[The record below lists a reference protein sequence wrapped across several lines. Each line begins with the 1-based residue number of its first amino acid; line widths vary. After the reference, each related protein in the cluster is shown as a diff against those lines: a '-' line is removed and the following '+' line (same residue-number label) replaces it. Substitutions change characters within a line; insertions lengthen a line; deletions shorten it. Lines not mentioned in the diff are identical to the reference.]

1 MPHRQ
6 HSFRSPSIF
15 FLALAAL
22 LLVQSCAPQAATIEA
37 TENGDSTPVVETT
50 TPAVDPTS
58 TQPPE
63 ETPDPAEK
71 MLAPLDGL
79 DFVLYDDF
87 DSNSSLDELDP
98 TRWQLTL
105 EGDTDSLAED
115 QPVYHGIQDDT
126 LVIEGG
132 TNLDLALTAAD
143 QDLRAIQLDLLPQTQ
158 DRSAGGIF
166 FQMPVVSA
174 AGDEVQTLLSYY
186 CNTNYIEG
194 PDEVMWCVYT
204 EGGDQAL
211 YQSFIIPIPEV
222 GLQQLRMVY
231 RDQLGVFQTYLN
243 GTLVDEVEVLEHHQ
257 QAIEQS
263 GFAPS
268 ILVHQSPGQRIAF
281 DNVVI
286 GQAGDAAAS
295 TGSEPGEPDALLAHS
310 DLRLYDDFENP
321 ASDMRW
327 DSQLWGGFIGDEQ
340 TGIYQNDGALL
351 IAETPDAGY
360 ASGMLY
366 QQHFANPA
374 GRSPNAIKLTFQA
387 DPADRPLNR
396 GINLNM
402 FLADNNLT
410 TGEETIGAK
419 IGDGALQ
426 CRVWYLEDAIGMEC
440 AACFGFTG
448 CQLYDLQPIFRQS
461 ANVNTSHSMA
471 LEHDQASA
479 KFYVYFDDE
488 LMFTLDTP
496 ADFDEPFLFALQTV
510 SGDDPQG
517 KVRIE
522 EVWLGQPAQHP
533 ELAQNPL
540 YSGEPPA
547 EGQDSV
553 PLEGQN

>member
-1 MPHRQ
+1 
-6 HSFRSPSIF
+6 
-15 FLALAAL
+15 
-22 LLVQSCAPQAATIEA
+22 V
-37 TENGDSTPVVETT
+37 TP
-50 TPAVDPTS
+50 

-63 ETPDPAEK
+63 ETPDPAED

-79 DFVLYDDF
+79 DFVLYDAF
-87 DSNSSLDELDP
+87 DSNSSLNDLDAA
-98 TRWQLTL
+98 RWQITL
-105 EGDTDSLAED
+105 EGDPDSLAQD

-132 TNLDLALTAAD
+132 TNVDLALAAAG
-143 QDLRAIQLDLLPQTQ
+143 QDLRALQIDLLPQTQ
-158 DRSAGGIF
+158 DRSSGVIF

-174 AGDEVQTLLSYY
+174 TEDEDQTLLSYY

-204 EGGDQAL
+204 NEADQVL
-211 YQSFIIPIPEV
+211 YQSFVSPIPEDES
-222 GLQQLRMVY
+222 QRLRMVY

-243 GTLVDEVEVLEHHQ
+243 GILVDEVEVLEQHR
-257 QAIEQS
+257 QAIEQY

-268 ILVHQSPGQRIAF
+268 ILIQQVPGQRIAF
-281 DNVVI
+281 DNAVVARV
-286 GQAGDAAAS
+286 GEGAES
-295 TGSEPGEPDALLAHS
+295 TGPEPSDPDALLAHS
-310 DLRLYDDFENP
+310 DLILYDDFENP
-321 ASDMRW
+321 ANDLRW
-327 DSQLWGGFIGDEQ
+327 NSQLWGGFIGDEQ

-360 ASGMLY
+360 SSGMLY

-374 GRSPNAIKLTFQA
+374 GPNPNAIKLTFQA

-396 GINLNM
+396 GINLNL
-402 FLADNNLT
+402 FLADNNLAK
-410 TGEETIGAK
+410 GEETIGAK

-440 AACFGFTG
+440 AACFGFNG
-448 CQLYDLQPIFRQS
+448 CQLYDLQPVFRQS
-461 ANVNTSHSMA
+461 ANPHDSHSMA
-471 LEHDQASA
+471 LERDQASA
-479 KFYVYFDDE
+479 KFYAYFDDE

-533 ELAQNPL
+533 ELAQDPL

-553 PLEGQN
+553 PLEGQD